1 MIDADGRRRIARAVA
16 QAEAATSGE
25 IVCVLAQE
33 CSRYREV
40 PLAWAAALA
49 LLVPAALAPFGLWP
63 TAWPGAASGGW
74 TAGARAG
81 VDTAGAVRAALEVYA
96 LLQALLFAAAWALVS
111 VPPVRRALTP
121 GWLKGHRVHRTAAEQ
136 FLATGMSTD
145 PRRTGVMILGS
156 LHDRR
161 VEVLAE
167 AGIHAAV
174 GDLVWARAVA
184 DVQAGLK
191 GGDLAAGF
199 VAAVATC
206 GAALAEHFPPHA
218 GDKPNAVPDDLI
230 EI

>member
-1 MIDADGRRRIARAVA
+1 MIDADGRRRIAEAVA
-16 QAEAATSGE
+16 RAEAATSGE

-40 PLAWAAALA
+40 PLAWAAAAA
-49 LLVPAALAPFGLWP
+49 LLVPPALAPFGLWP
-63 TAWPGAASGGW
+63 TARPGAGGGGW
-74 TAGARAG
+74 TPAGAAA
-81 VDTAGAVRAALEVYA
+81 DTAGTVRTALEVYA
-96 LLQALLFAAAWALVS
+96 LLQALLFAAVWALVS
-111 VPPVRRALTP
+111 VPGVRRVLTP
-121 GWLKGHRVHRTAAEQ
+121 GWLKRHRVGKTAAEQ

-161 VEVLAE
+161 VEILAE
-167 AGIHAAV
+167 AGIHTAV
-174 GDLVWARAVA
+174 GEAVWARAVA
-184 DVQAGLK
+184 DVRAGI
-191 GGDLAAGF
+191 GNGDLAGGF

-218 GDKPNAVPDDLI
+218 GGKLNAVPDDLI

>member
-1 MIDADGRRRIARAVA
+1 MMDVADRRRIADAVA
-16 QAEAATSGE
+16 AAEAGTSGE

-33 CSRYREV
+33 CSRYRET

-49 LLVPAALAPFGLWP
+49 LLVPPALAPFGLWP
-63 TAWPGAASGGW
+63 LGWPGGGW
-74 TAGARAG
+74 TSALAAPSVRE
-81 VDTAGAVRAALEVYA
+81 AVEVYA
-96 LLQALLFAAAWALVS
+96 LAQVALFVAVWGLVS
-111 VPPVRRALTP
+111 IPAVRRVLTP
-121 GWLKGHRVHRTAAEQ
+121 GWLKTHRVRKTAAEQ

-174 GDLVWARAVA
+174 GDKVWSEAVA
-184 DVQAGLK
+184 AVQAGF
-191 GGDLAAGF
+191 GRGDLAGGF
-199 VAAVATC
+199 VAAVEIC
-206 GAALAEHFPPHA
+206 GAALREHFPAERGSH
-218 GDKPNAVPDDLI
+218 PNAVSDELI

>member
-1 MIDADGRRRIARAVA
+1 MIDVDGRRRIAEAVA
-16 QAEAATSGE
+16 RAEARTSGE

-63 TAWPGAASGGW
+63 TAWPGEEAGGW
-74 TAGARAG
+74 SSSAAA
-81 VDTAGAVRAALEVYA
+81 VDATGAVRAALEVYA
-96 LLQALLFAAAWALVS
+96 LAQALLFAAAWALVS
-111 VPPVRRALTP
+111 VPAVRRALTP
-121 GWLKGHRVHRTAAEQ
+121 GWLKRHRVAKTAAEQ

-174 GDLVWARAVA
+174 GEAVWARAVA
-184 DVQAGLK
+184 DVQAGIRS
-191 GGDLAAGF
+191 GDLAAGF
-199 VAAVATC
+199 TAAVETC
-206 GAALAEHFPPHA
+206 GAALAEHFPPRDGA
-218 GDKPNAVPDDLI
+218 KPNAVPDDLI